1 MTPYLLLIFI
11 GIIGLL
17 ILLSIPI
24 IIIWYISYIC
34 FFETST
40 YEISLYTR
48 IHHFITHNIF
58 GLISSPKSST
68 VIFRDKERLD
78 TMLEGGEKVLYALHP
93 HGLISQ
99 GRLVNMLHSSSALY
113 PYFHNSYQAVHS
125 FAFHIP
131 LLREFLLL
139 GKCIPAHESFLDTF
153 IEQGHNISIFPGGV
167 REIRFCSMKDGNTR
181 DYLYLKRRK
190 GFIRIALKHNMPVV
204 PVLFWEDQQ
213 TFTYQRTPLVKN
225 IEQNIKFITD
235 YSADLG
241 IFQMFRWKNLR
252 TFWNLV
258 TGKGEMRYVYVG
270 APIVFDKGIDLD
282 VAHTQYITAIKDLY
296 EFAKQDRESTREL
309 VIT

>member
-17 ILLSIPI
+17 IILSIPI
-24 IIIWYISYIC
+24 IIVWYISYIC

-40 YEISLYTR
+40 YEISIYTR
-48 IHHFITHNIF
+48 IHNFIMNYVT
-58 GLISSPKSST
+58 GLLPSHPSST
-68 VIFRDKERLD
+68 VIFRDKDALD
-78 TMLEGGEKVLYALHP
+78 KKLEDGEKVLYALHP

-99 GRLVNMLHSSSALY
+99 GRLLNMLHTSSALF

-125 FAFHIP
+125 FAFHVPI
-131 LLREFLLL
+131 LREFLLL

-167 REIRFCSMKDGNTR
+167 REIRFCSMKDGHVR
-181 DYLYLKRRK
+181 DYLYLKHRK
-190 GFIRIALKHNMPVV
+190 GFIRIALKHQMPVV

-213 TFTYQRTPLVKN
+213 TFTYERTPLVKN

-258 TGKGEMRYVYVG
+258 TGRGEMRYVYVG
-270 APIVFDKGIDLD
+270 TPIVFEKGIELNI
-282 VAHTQYITAIKDLY
+282 AHEKYITAMKELY
-296 EFAKQDRESTREL
+296 EFAKKDRGSEREL